1 MLNTFSNIR
10 IADVLDILFVATMFY
25 TASVW
30 VKKTPAAVIVRG
42 LFILVA
48 VYIIARQIG
57 LELTAWIFQG
67 FFAIFLIII
76 VVIFQEELRQIF
88 ERIAVWSFASA
99 RPSPLRS
106 DTVDVLTRTL
116 ADLARDKIGA
126 LVVIQGKDLLARH
139 ITGGIESD
147 AKLSEP
153 LVKSIF
159 DPHSP
164 GHDGAVII
172 EKDRVA
178 RFAAHLPL
186 SKDLSQLSDVGTR
199 HSAALGLAELT
210 DALCLVVS
218 EERGRISVARSGR
231 LTPLSNPQELGLQ
244 LQQFLQ
250 EKYPTAAEQKRLSM
264 HFLRENW
271 LAKVVTLGLAIG
283 LWYVLVP
290 GSERIEATYRI
301 PVTIDNLPQDLVL
314 ENVKPSD
321 VQATFVGPKRA
332 FYLFDPSKLK
342 VTVDASLAD
351 SGRRTFRISEQ
362 NVRYPKDLSLQD
374 LSPQTLQISV
384 SKLAA
389 RNDKN
394 DQRKG
399 LAAP

>member
-1 MLNTFSNIR
+1 MLNPFFNIR
-10 IADVLDILFVATMFY
+10 IADVIDILFVATMFY

-88 ERIAVWSFASA
+88 ERIAVWSFASQ

-126 LVVIQGKDLLARH
+126 LVVVQGKHLLARH

-153 LVKSIF
+153 LLKSIF

-164 GHDGAVII
+164 GHDGAVVI

-218 EERGRISVARSGR
+218 EERGRISVARNGR
-231 LTPLSNPQELGLQ
+231 LSAINNPQELGLQ
-244 LQQFLQ
+244 LQQYLN
-250 EKYPTAAEQKRLSM
+250 ETYPNAGEQKRLSM
-264 HFLRENW
+264 QFMKENW

-290 GSERIEATYRI
+290 GSERIEATYSI
-301 PVTIDNLPQDLVL
+301 PVTVDNLPQDLVL

-342 VTVDASLAD
+342 VSVDASLAD
-351 SGRRTFRISEQ
+351 SGRRTFRLSEQ
-362 NVRYPKDLSLQD
+362 NVRFPKDLSLQD
-374 LSPQTLQISV
+374 LSPATLQISV
-384 SKLAA
+384 SKLSA
-389 RNDKN
+389 KN
-394 DQRKG
+394 DHRKN